1 MPLRI
6 EVDESESNVLDAI
19 RIPLLEETIES
30 LWDTLAPGRLKP
42 SVARIDLSVADP
54 RRMSELNETY
64 RGVKGPTDVLAF
76 PLWETEK
83 GVFSPPGGWPELDL
97 GDVVICLEEIARNAQ
112 RYGKSFEEELLLV
125 LVHGVLHLFA
135 FDHACEKDRA
145 GMWKVQEDII
155 ETYTKRSARARK
167 EEE

>member
-6 EVDESESNVLDAI
+6 EMDESESKVCDAI

-30 LWDTLAPGRLKP
+30 LWDTLAPGRQKP
-42 SVARIDLSVADP
+42 AVVRIDLSVAAP
-54 RRMSELNETY
+54 GRMSELNETY

-76 PLWETEK
+76 PLWETER
-83 GVFSPPGGWPELDL
+83 GIFSPTGEWPELDL
-97 GDVVICLEEIARNAQ
+97 GDVVICPEEIVHNAQ

-125 LVHGVLHLFA
+125 LVHGILHLFG
-135 FDHACEKDRA
+135 FDHACEKERA

-155 ETYTKRSARARK
+155 ETYTERSARVRK